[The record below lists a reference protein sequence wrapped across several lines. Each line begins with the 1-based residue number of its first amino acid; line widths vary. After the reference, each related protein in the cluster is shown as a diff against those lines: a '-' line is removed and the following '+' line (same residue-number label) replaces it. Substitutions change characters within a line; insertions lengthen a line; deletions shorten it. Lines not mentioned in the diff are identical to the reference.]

1 MKRRS
6 SPKPAQVRY
15 NDWRQVALPPPEEF
29 TPALP
34 VSVIM
39 PCYQT
44 PPAVLARTL
53 AALAGQT
60 WPRDLFEVV
69 IVDDGSEPPLAP
81 PPGAPPN
88 VRVVRQ
94 ERRGFGIAR
103 ARNTGV
109 RAAAHSIILFLDGD
123 SLPEAGWLAAHA
135 RWHHAV
141 SDVVT
146 VGFRASVAMEDLEA
160 AAIRR
165 RPGTLREL
173 FADRPVDAPWIDGHL
188 LRMADMTTRAADL
201 FHVVVGGNFGIGREF
216 YRETGGSDES
226 FMRWGIE
233 DTELAYRAYTRG
245 GLFVPVRSALVWHQ
259 GREAEGR
266 EAKERSLRL
275 QMGKAAN
282 LIPHPRY
289 RSAAR
294 GRIYAVP
301 RYVATV
307 EAGHSTA
314 EQVAEAAVNLL
325 TDRAHDLV
333 VRIEIDGKRDAAGL
347 AWLREV
353 FGPDPRVH
361 IAPARSR
368 PGPIPGGAVPRPAA
382 GHGGGEELGARS
394 ALPPTGRGP
403 RHLAA
408 AGRNERVDRPHVG
421 AAAGAAR
428 GREPR
433 GLRRRTG
440 AGAREVEAEAG
451 AGDRERRARRR
462 GTPRACS
469 PDGVPCAP
477 ERGTSTISGRRG
489 GSSAGWRGRAGGG
502 CCAEPAPH
510 PPPGPATLERARRQ
524 TRRMTAPPIL
534 RRCRQALTI
543 AAKPDLVRELA
554 GAALRGRLAAAARM
568 AVTAARSPDL
578 GAEKIISRKY
588 RYIWL
593 CVPKAASRSI
603 MAALQGITPD
613 DEIFTGTSAAEL
625 FAQRPEARDYYSFA
639 FVRNPYTRALSF
651 YADLHFAHLRYSG
664 AAARRRKKER
674 SARFFKRFYGL
685 AETGDFDDFCR
696 WLNTPWASER
706 GRRPPLSV
714 AIPADSPRRRAPARL
729 RRPLREPRRRLP
741 PRRRAARPAGA
752 GAAPA
757 AHHGRLAHH
766 AGGPAGGQ
774 SRHERSAYRAQQGVA
789 PRTVRARLRARRPCF
804 GMTGRPPAGLPAG
817 CPVTARRR
825 TRRRSPPR

>member
-109 RAAAHSIILFLDGD
+109 RAAAHGIILFLDGD

-160 AAIRR
+160 EAIRG

-216 YRETGGSDES
+216 YRATGGSDES

-307 EAGHSTA
+307 EAGRSAA
-314 EQVAEAAVNLL
+314 EQVAEAVVNLL

-333 VRIEIDGKRDAAGL
+333 VRIEIDGKHDAAGL

-353 FGPDPRVH
+353 FGPDPRVR
-361 IAPARSR
+361 IAPARSALDQFPAAPFHVR
-368 PGPIPGGAVPRPAA
+368 LPATAAAKNLVHALHYHLRGAVLATSLLPD
-382 GHGGGEELGARS
+382 GTSVSIARTW
-394 ALPPTGRGP
+394 ALQ
-403 RHLAA
+403 
-408 AGRNERVDRPHVG
+408 
-421 AAAGAAR
+421 
-428 GREPR
+428 
-433 GLRRRTG
+433 
-440 AGAREVEAEAG
+440 
-451 AGDRERRARRR
+451 RARR
-462 GTPRACS
+462 
-469 PDGVPCAP
+469 
-477 ERGTSTISGRRG
+477 
-489 GSSAGWRGRAGGG
+489 AGGNLADFG
-502 CCAEPAPH
+502 
-510 PPPGPATLERARRQ
+510 
-524 TRRMTAPPIL
+524 
-534 RRCRQALTI
+534 
-543 AAKPDLVRELA
+543 DVRELA
-554 GAALRGRLAAAARM
+554 PAKLKLKPAPAPGTARAAARN
-568 AVTAARSPDL
+568 AAGLLAGWRSLRARARDVYDL
-578 GAEKIISRKY
+578 REAWWFVRWVAWSCR
-588 RYIWL
+588 RRL
-593 CVPKAASRSI
+593 LRR
-603 MAALQGITPD
+603 
-613 DEIFTGTSAAEL
+613 TGTSSTS
-625 FAQRPEARDYYSFA
+625 R
-639 FVRNPYTRALSF
+639 
-651 YADLHFAHLRYSG
+651 
-664 AAARRRKKER
+664 
-674 SARFFKRFYGL
+674 
-685 AETGDFDDFCR
+685 TGG
-696 WLNTPWASER
+696 S
-706 GRRPPLSV
+706 
-714 AIPADSPRRRAPARL
+714 
-729 RRPLREPRRRLP
+729 
-741 PRRRAARPAGA
+741 
-752 GAAPA
+752 
-757 AHHGRLAHH
+757 
-766 AGGPAGGQ
+766 
-774 SRHERSAYRAQQGVA
+774 
-789 PRTVRARLRARRPCF
+789 
-804 GMTGRPPAGLPAG
+804 
-817 CPVTARRR
+817 
-825 TRRRSPPR
+825 

>member
-6 SPKPAQVRY
+6 SPKPARVRY

-109 RAAAHSIILFLDGD
+109 RAAAHGIILFLDGD

-160 AAIRR
+160 EAIRR

-289 RSAAR
+289 RSPAR

-301 RYVATV
+301 RYVATI
-307 EAGHSTA
+307 EAGRSA
-314 EQVAEAAVNLL
+314 ADQVAEAAVNLL

-353 FGPDPRVH
+353 FGPDPRVR
-361 IAPARSR
+361 IAPARSALDQFPAAPFHVR
-368 PGPIPGGAVPRPAA
+368 LPATAAAKNLVHALHNHLRGAVLAI
-382 GHGGGEELGARS
+382 AR
-394 ALPPTGRGP
+394 
-403 RHLAA
+403 
-408 AGRNERVDRPHVG
+408 
-421 AAAGAAR
+421 
-428 GREPR
+428 
-433 GLRRRTG
+433 
-440 AGAREVEAEAG
+440 EAEAEDG

-477 ERGTSTISGRRG
+477 ERATSTISLLPDGTSVSIARTWALQR
-489 GSSAGWRGRAGGG
+489 ARRAGGKLADFG
-502 CCAEPAPH
+502 
-510 PPPGPATLERARRQ
+510 
-524 TRRMTAPPIL
+524 
-534 RRCRQALTI
+534 
-543 AAKPDLVRELA
+543 DVRELA
-554 GAALRGRLAAAARM
+554 AA
-568 AVTAARSPDL
+568 
-578 GAEKIISRKY
+578 
-588 RYIWL
+588 
-593 CVPKAASRSI
+593 C
-603 MAALQGITPD
+603 
-613 DEIFTGTSAAEL
+613 
-625 FAQRPEARDYYSFA
+625 
-639 FVRNPYTRALSF
+639 
-651 YADLHFAHLRYSG
+651 
-664 AAARRRKKER
+664 
-674 SARFFKRFYGL
+674 
-685 AETGDFDDFCR
+685 
-696 WLNTPWASER
+696 
-706 GRRPPLSV
+706 RRPGG
-714 AIPADSPRRRAPARL
+714 
-729 RRPLREPRRRLP
+729 
-741 PRRRAARPAGA
+741 GA
-752 GAAPA
+752 GAARSA
-757 AHHGRLAHH
+757 A
-766 AGGPAGGQ
+766 AGGGGGEAEAEDGG
-774 SRHERSAYRAQQGVA
+774 RDRER
-789 PRTVRARLRARRPCF
+789 RARRRGTPRACSPDGVPCR
-804 GMTGRPPAGLPAG
+804 G
-817 CPVTARRR
+817 
-825 TRRRSPPR
+825 RSPRWRGRVIRGERWRSTGTKAPSRR